1 MLDATGAD
9 DKQRRNLDC
18 HMYRSNKEQTFVK
31 KSPKLQVELH
41 GHENWWE
48 CRRGT
53 DLSDA
58 TGADDKQRRNL
69 DCHMYRSN
77 KKQKYVKNRQNYR
90 SSSMVMKI
98 GGNVVGGC
106 SCRMRQVPMTSNVEI
121 WIVICIGRIRNK
133 NR

>member
-1 MLDATGAD
+1 MSDATGAD

-31 KSPKLQVELH
+31 KSPKLQVELD
-41 GHENWWE
+41 GHEKWWE

-77 KKQKYVKNRQNYR
+77 KKQKYVKKSPKLQVELDGHENWWE
-90 SSSMVMKI
+90 
-98 GGNVVGGC
+98 
-106 SCRMRQVPMTSNVEI
+106 CRR
-121 WIVICIGRIRNK
+121 GL
-133 NR
+133 

>member
-1 MLDATGAD
+1 MDATGAD

-31 KSPKLQVELH
+31 KSPKLQVELD

-77 KKQKYVKNRQNYR
+77 KEQKYVKKSPKLQVELDGHENWWECRR
-90 SSSMVMKI
+90 
-98 GGNVVGGC
+98 GC
-106 SCRMRQVPMTSNVEI
+106 SCRMR
-121 WIVICIGRIRNK
+121 
-133 NR
+133 